1 MLPEKWTILG
11 RAEAMEEGAQTLD
24 GPAAQWAKET
34 ARELAIDL
42 IAGSLVERRPGQ
54 EKTSNTSLHIGP
66 DGAIR
71 AAYRKLHM
79 FDVEV
84 DGTVY
89 SESAREQAG
98 SEVVTTTVAA
108 ETGTPRTLGMSICY
122 DVRFP
127 ELYRA
132 LGERGAEILVVPAA
146 FTLATTRD
154 HWQTLLCARAIE
166 NQCFVI
172 APNQIGTHP
181 PGNRSG
187 GRSMIIDPW
196 GVVLATAPDGEA
208 AIVAD
213 LDFTL
218 LADVRERLPALT
230 HRRAPQLY
238 QRHADTSA

>member
-1 MLPEKWTILG
+1 
-11 RAEAMEEGAQTLD
+11 MEEQAQTLD
-24 GPAAQWAKET
+24 GPAVHWARAT
-34 ARELAIDL
+34 AAELGIDL

-66 DGAIR
+66 DGTIR

-98 SEVVTTTVAA
+98 SEVVATTVAA
-108 ETGTPRTLGMSICY
+108 ESDSPHVLGMSICY

-154 HWQTLLCARAIE
+154 HWETLLRARAIE

-172 APNQIGTHP
+172 APNQIGAHP

-196 GVVLATAPDGEA
+196 GVVLAAAADTETA
-208 AIVAD
+208 VTAD
-213 LDFTL
+213 LDFGL
-218 LADVRERLPALT
+218 LAEVRERLPALT

-238 QRHADTSA
+238 QRHADTTA